1 VWQVLTYR
9 FLINPTLQSF
19 KGESSMLRALTS
31 ITSLTLLLLFVACQK
46 GTEGERQ
53 PVPANT
59 KQLTIAETGM
69 LEKAAAG
76 DTAAVAELLAQGVDV
91 NMRGKD
97 NNTPIMEAA
106 FAGRLET
113 VKLLLDHG
121 ADLSARKN
129 DGETVITLGGGHP
142 NIVELFRN
150 VGLLVEAAGRGDNK
164 TITELVTKQTPVNG
178 LDHAGHS
185 ALTEASWNGHTQ
197 TVKLLLE
204 KGADPKIKKSD
215 GETPLSLAQSQKHSE
230 VVALLEAAIA
240 KSSNSNTQGK

>member
-1 VWQVLTYR
+1 
-9 FLINPTLQSF
+9 
-19 KGESSMLRALTS
+19 MLRALTF
-31 ITSLTLLLLFVACQK
+31 ITSLTILLVFSACQK

-53 PVPANT
+53 SIATNT
-59 KQLTIAETGM
+59 KQLTIAETRM

-76 DTAAVAELLAQGVDV
+76 DTATVKELLTQGVDV
-91 NMRGKD
+91 NLRGKD

-142 NIVELFRN
+142 AIVELFRN
-150 VGLLVEAAGRGDNK
+150 VDSLVEAAGRGDNK
-164 TITELVTKQTPVNG
+164 TITDLVAKQTPVNG
-178 LDHAGHS
+178 LDHGGHS
-185 ALTEASWNGHTQ
+185 ALSEAAWNGHAE

-215 GETPLSLAQSQKHSE
+215 GETPLSLAQSQKHAD

-240 KSSNSNTQGK
+240 KPLNSNTQPAGK